1 VGSSRSRSDAE
12 LLAAAVG
19 DRDAFT
25 AFYRRYERMILA
37 YLRRRAGDPE
47 LAADLCAET
56 FAAALVGAVGYRPEH
71 DSAAPWLFGI
81 ARNVLNRSLRTERVE
96 VSARMRLGMSER
108 LVLSDADLERV
119 DELASTDGSVL
130 ALLADLP
137 AIQRDAVQARI
148 VEELSY
154 GEVARR
160 LQCSELV
167 ARQRVSRGISKLR
180 DRLEDQQ

>member
-1 VGSSRSRSDAE
+1 M
-12 LLAAAVG
+12 LAASVG
-19 DRDAFT
+19 DRDAFA

-56 FAAALVGAVGYRPEH
+56 FAAALVGAVGYRAQHE
-71 DSAAPWLFGI
+71 SAAPWLFGI
-81 ARNVLNRSLRTERVE
+81 ARNVLSTSLRTERVQ

-137 AIQRDAVQARI
+137 AVQRDAVQARI

-154 GEVARR
+154 GEVAMR